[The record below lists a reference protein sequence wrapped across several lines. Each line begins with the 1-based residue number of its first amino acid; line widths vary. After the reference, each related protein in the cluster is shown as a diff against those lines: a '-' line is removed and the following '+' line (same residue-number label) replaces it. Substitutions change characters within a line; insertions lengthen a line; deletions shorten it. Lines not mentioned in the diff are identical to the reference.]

1 MGRKN
6 ETVELLESIQTVDS
20 MRVSGKRVFCRVDLN
35 VPLDEEG
42 QITDD
47 SRIRAALPT
56 IQHLREKGA
65 KVILASHLG
74 RPKGSV
80 VPSMS
85 LEPVGAY
92 LAELLRTEVILP
104 ESCVGRSAQRVV
116 SDAREGDVVLLE
128 NLRFHAEEEEGDEEF
143 ARELASLADVYVND
157 AFGTC
162 HRAHASMVA
171 VARNFKLRGAGFL
184 LEKELT
190 YLGNLMKAPK
200 SPFLSILGGA
210 KVSDK
215 IEVIRSLMKTSDEI
229 IIGGAMAYTFLT
241 ALGHDMGRSLVETDK
256 VQLAE
261 KTLAMAEEEGV
272 KLHLPVDHIIADDF
286 SESATFKAVRNG
298 EVPSDWM
305 GMDIGPQTIEFFKEV
320 IGRSSTILWN
330 GPMGVFEMSEFSKGT
345 NAVARAVS
353 QSSGTT
359 VVGGGDSV
367 AAVKKSGVEPFIS
380 HLSTGG
386 GASLNFLEGKRL
398 PGVEA
403 LVS

>member
-6 ETVELLESIQTVDS
+6 ETVELLESIQSVDT

-35 VPLDEEG
+35 VPLDENG

-47 SRIRAALPT
+47 SRIQAALPT

-74 RPKGSV
+74 RPKGNI

-92 LAELLRTEVILP
+92 LAELLRTEVTLP

-116 SDAREGDVVLLE
+116 ADARDGDVVLLE
-128 NLRFHAEEEEGDEEF
+128 NLRFHSGEEAGDEEF
-143 ARELASLADVYVND
+143 ARELASLADAYVND

-162 HRAHASMVA
+162 HRSHASMVA
-171 VARNFKLRGAGFL
+171 VARHFKNRGAGFL
-184 LEKELT
+184 VEKELN
-190 YLGNLMKAPK
+190 YLGNLMKSPK
-200 SPFLSILGGA
+200 TPFLSILGGA

-241 ALGHDMGRSLVETDK
+241 ALGHNMGRSLVELDK

-261 KTLAMAEEEGV
+261 KTLAIAEQEGV

-286 SESATFKAVRNG
+286 SEAAQSRVVRNG
-298 EVPSDWM
+298 EVPADWM
-305 GMDIGPQTIEFFKEV
+305 GMDIGPQTVSFFKEV
-320 IGRSSTILWN
+320 IGRASTILWN
-330 GPMGVFEMSEFSKGT
+330 GPMGVFEMAEFAKGT
-345 NAVARAVS
+345 NAIARAVS
-353 QSSGTT
+353 QSNGTT

-403 LVS
+403 LSS